1 MSITTDILLFI
12 AGIIVLFAGGESL
25 IRGASRLA
33 RSLGIRPIVIGLTVV
48 GFGTSAP
55 EFVVCII
62 AAFKGSGD
70 IVLGNIVGSNIANI
84 GLILGIAAVIRPITI
99 YMKIIKVEV
108 PLMIFLSIAL
118 YAVSVNLGLGRMEG
132 AFLLACLIAFTIY
145 SYRAALRES
154 QLVKEEYKEFI
165 GDNTSRLK
173 QVAFIAAGLLLL
185 IIGAR
190 FIVDSAISIATVFGI
205 SEVVIGIAAVSIGT
219 SLPELATCIVAALRK
234 ENDIIVGN
242 IVGSNIFNIGMLGLV
257 SLIKP
262 VGVNPEFLGFEYP
275 VMVLFALLALP
286 VMMTG
291 RRVSR
296 AEGLFLLL
304 LYSAFIAAIILT

>member
-1 MSITTDILLFI
+1 MSITTDIFLFI
-12 AGIIVLFAGGESL
+12 AGMIMLFAGGESL
-25 IRGASRLA
+25 IRGATRLA

-108 PLMIFLSIAL
+108 PLMIFLSIIL
-118 YAVSVNLGLGRMEG
+118 YAVSVNLGLGRIEG
-132 AFLLACLIAFTIY
+132 TFLLSCLIAFTIY

-154 QLVKEEYKEFI
+154 RRVREEYKEFI
-165 GDNTSRLK
+165 GDNSSRLK

-205 SEVVIGIAAVSIGT
+205 SEVVIGIAAVAVGT

-234 ENDIIVGN
+234 ENDIVVGN

-262 VGVNPEFLGFEYP
+262 VGVNPELLKFEYP
-275 VMVLFALLALP
+275 VMVFFALLSLP

-291 RRVSR
+291 HRVSR
-296 AEGLFLLL
+296 WEGVLLLL
-304 LYSAFIAAIILT
+304 LYSSFIAAIFLI

>member
-1 MSITTDILLFI
+1 M
-12 AGIIVLFAGGESL
+12 LFAGGESL

-33 RSLGIRPIVIGLTVV
+33 RALGIRPIVIGLTVV

-55 EFVVCII
+55 EFVVCVI
-62 AAFKGSGD
+62 AALKGSGD

-84 GLILGIAAVIRPITI
+84 GLILGIAALIRPITI

-118 YAVSVNLGLGRMEG
+118 YAVSANLGLGRIEG
-132 AFLLACLIAFTIY
+132 AFFLACLVAFTIY
-145 SYRAALRES
+145 SYRAAMRES
-154 QLVKEEYKEFI
+154 RRVKEEYKEFI
-165 GDNTSRLK
+165 GDNSSRSR
-173 QVAFIAAGLLLL
+173 QIAFIAAGLLLL

-190 FIVDSAISIATVFGI
+190 FIVDSAISIATDFGI
-205 SEVVIGIAAVSIGT
+205 SEVVIGVVAVAVGT

-234 ENDIIVGN
+234 ENDIVVGN
-242 IVGSNIFNIGMLGLV
+242 IVGSNIFNVGMLGLV

-262 VGVNPEFLGFEYP
+262 VGVNPELLKFEYP
-275 VMVLFALLALP
+275 VMVFFALLSLP

-291 RRVSR
+291 HRVSR
-296 AEGLFLLL
+296 WEGVLLLL
-304 LYSAFIAAIILT
+304 LYSSFIAALFLI